1 MDQKGFKLIE
11 HPPYSP
17 DLAPADFFL
26 FPKVK
31 SALAG
36 DTLTAGELKSA
47 LEGVIGTL
55 TAADYAS
62 AFQKWIE
69 PFRKCKDIV
78 GNFVEK

>member
-1 MDQKGFKLIE
+1 MDQKGFKVIE

-47 LEGVIGTL
+47 WDGVTGTL
-55 TAADYAS
+55 ITADYAG

-69 PFRKCKDIV
+69 RFRKCKDIT